1 MSRVRINSG
10 STVNSIS
17 QVTNGFSK
25 TLGSMLW
32 LICVAILFNDLLLVI
47 KRLGSEIKIPV
58 PLLLLLV
65 D

>member
-1 MSRVRINSG
+1 M
-10 STVNSIS
+10 NSIS

-25 TLGSMLW
+25 ILGSMLW
-32 LICVAILFNDLLLVI
+32 LICVAILFNDLLVI
-47 KRLGSEIKIPV
+47 KRLGSEIKIPL

>member
-1 MSRVRINSG
+1 M
-10 STVNSIS
+10 NSIS

-25 TLGSMLW
+25 ILGSMLW

-47 KRLGSEIKIPV
+47 KRLGSEIKIPL